1 MEVILTN
8 KILVFIF
15 DGMTDYEITFI
26 THLLSTSAHK
36 EIITVAYEDKI
47 IKGCSGFLFKPSRLI
62 SDVLYEDVEA
72 LIIPGGWYG
81 ETKLE
86 LIELIN
92 NLNSKGKLISG
103 ICGAGTIFLAKAG
116 ILNNVKYTTPAI
128 EWTKKHIDVFGEKDP
143 FPREN
148 FVSERVIRDGNII
161 TAQGIAFID
170 FAIEICDWFNLFES
184 NEERDDF
191 SKNIKGL

>member
-1 MEVILTN
+1 MR

-26 THLLSTSAHK
+26 THLLSTSADK
-36 EIITVAYEDKI
+36 EIVTIAYEDKM
-47 IKGCSGFLFKPSRLI
+47 IKGRSGFLYKPSRLI
-62 SDVLYEDVEA
+62 TDVLNEHVEG

-81 ETKLE
+81 ETKSE

-92 NLNSKGKLISG
+92 NLNLKGKLVSA

-116 ILNNVKYTTPAI
+116 VLHNVKYTTPAF
-128 EWTKKHIDVFGEKDP
+128 EWTQEHIDVFGERDP

-148 FVSERVIRDGNII
+148 FVSERVVRGYNVLQQNYNII
-161 TAQGIAFID
+161 H
-170 FAIEICDWFNLFES
+170 N
-184 NEERDDF
+184 N
-191 SKNIKGL
+191 